1 LSCSGFQADG
11 PASIAQALGV
21 LAAIIAVH
29 EFGHFSA
36 ARLQGIHVTQFAIG
50 FGPPIIAFKVRQQ
63 RMAAALGSSAACVQ
77 QRCLFVS
84 SWGIQFGIT
93 ES

>member
-1 LSCSGFQADG
+1 
-11 PASIAQALGV
+11 V

-50 FGPPIIAFKVRQQ
+50 FGPPLIAFKVRQQ
-63 RMAAALGSSAACVQ
+63 Q
-77 QRCLFVS
+77 QQQQQGEDTHL
-84 SWGIQFGIT
+84 
-93 ES
+93 

>member
-1 LSCSGFQADG
+1 MFCSGFQADG

-50 FGPPIIAFKVRQQ
+50 FGPPLIAFKVRRQQ
-63 RMAAALGSSAACVQ
+63 QQQGEGSCSQ
-77 QRCLFVS
+77 PDS
-84 SWGIQFGIT
+84 S
-93 ES
+93 